1 MVISS
6 IFIPSYLLKL
16 LISGEWNENFS
27 KLEWLIC
34 PHIMLLKS
42 GLKVP
47 IITISMWHC
56 CIILTTWC
64 VYKLIVLL
72 FFQVGGDF
80 LTTLFCAN
88 IVLHTERTVGQKLRE
103 LRLSRKK
110 KQKFLYFNRKI
121 FLSHTPW
128 HFVWQNVF
136 LIWNYKSLFKCLSL
150 VTYQRLICSTYRDVS
165 KGLSSSTL
173 FLFNAIHKVA

>member
-1 MVISS
+1 MINLSTHHVVKIRFESPHHHYFYVTLLHNFNNMMCVQINRSTFFSS
-6 IFIPSYLLKL
+6 RGWFFNNPFLCQHCTTHREN
-16 LISGEWNENFS
+16 SGS
-27 KLEWLIC
+27 KVAWVE
-34 PHIMLLKS
+34 
-42 GLKVP
+42 
-47 IITISMWHC
+47 
-56 CIILTTWC
+56 
-64 VYKLIVLL
+64 
-72 FFQVGGDF
+72 
-80 LTTLFCAN
+80 A
-88 IVLHTERTVGQKLRE
+88 E
-103 LRLSRKK
+103 LKK

-128 HFVWQNVF
+128 HFVWQNAF

>member
-1 MVISS
+1 MKTFQNWTSV
-6 IFIPSYLLKL
+6 
-16 LISGEWNENFS
+16 NQVS
-27 KLEWLIC
+27 K
-34 PHIMLLKS
+34 S
-42 GLKVP
+42 P
-47 IITISMWHC
+47 IIINIAMWHC

-64 VYKLIVLL
+64 VYKLIVLV
-72 FFQVGGDF
+72 FFSSRGWFFNNPF
-80 LTTLFCAN
+80 LCQHCTT
-88 IVLHTERTVGQKLRE
+88 HRE
-103 LRLSRKK
+103 NSGSKVAWVEAELKK

-128 HFVWQNVF
+128 HFVWQNAF